1 MGNGPIYQFI
11 GTVGIMAESGVLQIK
26 GGDKASV
33 SPCFYYGET
42 RFVNSRL
49 LPVWKTLLSAIAG
62 LTFWERFSLI
72 SSAGICC
79 YDQQ

>member
-42 RFVNSRL
+42 RLVNSLL

-62 LTFWERFSLI
+62 LTF
-72 SSAGICC
+72 
-79 YDQQ
+79 